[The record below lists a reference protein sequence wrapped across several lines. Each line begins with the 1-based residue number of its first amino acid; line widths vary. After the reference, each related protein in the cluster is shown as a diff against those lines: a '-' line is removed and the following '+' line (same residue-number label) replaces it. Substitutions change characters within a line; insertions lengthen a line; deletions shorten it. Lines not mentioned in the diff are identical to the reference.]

1 MTVGSRPLRVMIA
14 DDEAPARNRLK
25 DLLND
30 CVAHGPL
37 ALVAEVASGPALLE
51 ALQEMEADLVFL
63 DIRMPGMDGLETARH
78 LQKLANPPR
87 VVFTTAYDRY
97 AVEAFDLHAIDYLL
111 KPVRGRRL
119 EESLARV
126 RAAMPAAEVLEH
138 LAREPRTHFSIQE
151 RGRVHLVPVK
161 DVLYLRAEL
170 KYVTVRTADREFL
183 MEESLTRL
191 EEEFHRA
198 FVRIHRGCLV
208 AIAHLKGFEKSGDAS
223 PEAHWLAVIEGL
235 GERLPV
241 SRRQAHVVREFGKSG
256 A

>member
-1 MTVGSRPLRVMIA
+1 MRSKLSRR
-14 DDEAPARNRLK
+14 
-25 DLLND
+25 DLL
-30 CVAHGPL
+30 L
-37 ALVAEVASGPALLE
+37 AAAASGLAAGLPPAFAE
-51 ALQEMEADLVFL
+51 GGAS
-63 DIRMPGMDGLETARH
+63 GL
-78 LQKLANPPR
+78 KLSDPTPFDFNGLAMKAGDMAKKPYVAPP
-87 VVFTTAYDRY
+87 
-97 AVEAFDLHAIDYLL
+97 
-111 KPVRGRRL
+111 
-119 EESLARV
+119 V
-126 RAAMPAAEVLEH
+126 RAADVLEK

-191 EEEFHRA
+191 EEEFHRT

-208 AIAHLKGFEKSGDAS
+208 AIAHLEGFEKSGDAS

-235 GERLPV
+235 EERLPV